1 MSVLNLLHL
10 TSAFI
15 NILCIKSTP
24 LDHSLYE
31 HTYKPTATCKQE
43 QQILTSTYIQN
54 RTTHFFS
61 NSCDLENRSGLLKLV
76 PIKLSTG
83 SHHVS
88 FKHLAHTVSEIMP
101 TIRPVPGRKH
111 DWIHCTG
118 FLLPSNI
125 LQIWQLHITET
136 VVLSK
141 QQIRSLVS
149 PISLVTKKVTVC
161 PRRDMKTP
169 TSPHTLDPK
178 VLDSADANLS

>member
-111 DWIHCTG
+111 DSYFPQFMLKYYVHSHIHDICNKPYKVCNTYKIWI
-118 FLLPSNI
+118 LLF
-125 LQIWQLHITET
+125 
-136 VVLSK
+136 K
-141 QQIRSLVS
+141 
-149 PISLVTKKVTVC
+149 
-161 PRRDMKTP
+161 
-169 TSPHTLDPK
+169 
-178 VLDSADANLS
+178 NLSRNHHTFQFYHSNATIIMKLNQAQWQEFS